1 MSTKAKVDGNAVTP
15 IVQITSNLKP
25 FGKFKIFPKVGVK
38 NPFYLFDPCYP
49 PKKSGQAV
57 FKYFTE
63 FYNKKARTKCSG
75 LT

>member
-38 NPFYLFDPCYP
+38 NPFYLSDPCYP
-49 PKKSGQAV
+49 PKNRGRLCSNTLLS
-57 FKYFTE
+57 FTI
-63 FYNKKARTKCSG
+63 KKPEQNVLA
-75 LT
+75 